1 MDLNDDSILD
11 FDDEKY
17 QDFLLNFQI
26 QLSNQPEH
34 IRTNFMNFMD
44 NVIESTYQKMI
55 KNEFN
60 KEDPYYPLLLNN
72 LLGLYEDREE
82 YDRCVE
88 LKKLIDNIKTK

>member
-34 IRTNFMNFMD
+34 IRINFMNFMD
-44 NVIESTYQKMI
+44 KVIESTYQKMI

-72 LLGLYEDREE
+72 LLGLYEEREE
-82 YDRCVE
+82 YDRCIE
-88 LKKLIDNIKTK
+88 LKKLIDNIKSE